1 MLVRN
6 DNFCVGSEVV
16 LRGRLTGDF
25 MKNIIDKI
33 TSRKLAVTAAVGAAA
48 ATGAVDLTWPMAA
61 VVCCYLVSQAIVD
74 ARVE

>member
-1 MLVRN
+1 
-6 DNFCVGSEVV
+6 
-16 LRGRLTGDF
+16 

-61 VVCCYLVSQAIVD
+61 VAVAYVLGQAYVD
-74 ARVE
+74 GRE